1 MFGKFKDELTGEKK
15 LIILFSILFVFN
27 ILLFINL
34 FAYITVFRQLN
45 LNAFHELG
53 TIIAAIIILGF
64 ISTRLPKLKESTDG
78 SIYEIAY
85 LIIIGIL
92 SITVSYFNKSTNGE
106 SLWAPFLEMFRML
119 AVMLILLFVA
129 TKSKS
134 FQSLIE
140 KKTSRKTQIWLII
153 IFSILGILA
162 SYFTIDVFGVPA
174 NARGLIVMIAA
185 LSGGPIVGIP
195 VGIIAGVWRFTL
207 GGPTAFACAVV
218 TIITGF
224 VGGFVNKWM
233 GGKFLS
239 PFKAALLMFLYSGFD
254 MFMIT
259 VLTPKDG
266 IMIANALYAPMTF
279 AAVLGILLF
288 TIFLNEKK
296 EEIRIK
302 ESIEQI
308 DKNKEDIAINR
319 EDISINREDIAI
331 NRENISIN
339 NEIIST
345 NAEKISELSKK
356 LNELQEE
363 LDELK
368 NLSDGK

>member
-1 MFGKFKDELTGEKK
+1 MFGKFKQELTGEKK
-15 LIILFSILFVFN
+15 LIILYSILFVFN

-34 FAYITVFRQLN
+34 FAYISILKELN
-45 LNAFHELG
+45 FYAFHEVG

-92 SITVSYFNKSTNGE
+92 SITISYFNKSTNGE

-119 AVMLILLFVA
+119 AVMLIFLFIA

-134 FQSLIE
+134 FRSLIE
-140 KKTSRKTQIWLII
+140 KKTSRRSQICLII

-162 SYFTIDVFGVPA
+162 SYFTLDVFGAPA

-185 LSGGPIVGIP
+185 LAGGPVVGIP
-195 VGIIAGVWRFTL
+195 VGIIAGVWRFSL
-207 GGPTAFACAVV
+207 GGPTALACAVV
-218 TIITGF
+218 TIIAGF
-224 VGGFVNKWM
+224 VGSLIHKWM

-239 PFKAALLMFLYSGFD
+239 PFKAALLMFLFSGFD
-254 MFMIT
+254 MFIIT
-259 VLTPKDG
+259 VLTPKQG
-266 IMIANALYAPMTF
+266 VMIANALYAPMTF
-279 AAVLGILLF
+279 ASVLGILLF
-288 TIFLNEKK
+288 TIFLDEKK
-296 EEIRIK
+296 EEFWIR
-302 ESIEQI
+302 ENIEQI
-308 DKNKEDIAINR
+308 NQNKEDISLNK
-319 EDISINREDIAI
+319 
-331 NRENISIN
+331 ENISIN
-339 NEIIST
+339 KENISVNNENIVS

-356 LNELQEE
+356 LKELQEE

-368 NLSDGK
+368 KSSEGN

>member
-1 MFGKFKDELTGEKK
+1 MFGKFKEELTGEKK
-15 LIILFSILFVFN
+15 LIILYSILFVFN

-34 FAYITVFRQLN
+34 FAYISILKELN
-45 LNAFHELG
+45 FYAFHEVG

-92 SITVSYFNKSTNGE
+92 SITISYFNKSTNGE

-119 AVMLILLFVA
+119 AVMLIFLFIA

-134 FQSLIE
+134 FRSLIE
-140 KKTSRKTQIWLII
+140 KKTSRRSQICLII

-162 SYFTIDVFGVPA
+162 SYFTLDVFGAPA

-185 LSGGPIVGIP
+185 LAGGPVVGIP
-195 VGIIAGVWRFTL
+195 VGIIAGVWRFSL
-207 GGPTAFACAVV
+207 GGPTALACAVV
-218 TIITGF
+218 TIIAGF
-224 VGGFVNKWM
+224 VGSLIHKWM

-239 PFKAALLMFLYSGFD
+239 PFKAALLMFLFSGFD
-254 MFMIT
+254 MFIIT
-259 VLTPKDG
+259 VLTPKQG
-266 IMIANALYAPMTF
+266 VMIANALYAPMTF
-279 AAVLGILLF
+279 ASVLGILLF
-288 TIFLNEKK
+288 TIFLDEKK
-296 EEIRIK
+296 EEFWIR
-302 ESIEQI
+302 ENIEQI
-308 DKNKEDIAINR
+308 NQNKEDIVLNK
-319 EDISINREDIAI
+319 
-331 NRENISIN
+331 ENISIN
-339 NEIIST
+339 KENISVNNENIVS

-356 LNELQEE
+356 LKELQEE

-368 NLSDGK
+368 KSSEGN

>member
-1 MFGKFKDELTGEKK
+1 MFGKFKEELTGEKK
-15 LIILFSILFVFN
+15 LIILYSILFVFN

-34 FAYITVFRQLN
+34 FAYISILKELN
-45 LNAFHELG
+45 FYAFHEVG

-92 SITVSYFNKSTNGE
+92 SITISYFNKSTNGE

-119 AVMLILLFVA
+119 AVMLIFLFIA

-134 FQSLIE
+134 FRSLIE
-140 KKTSRKTQIWLII
+140 KKTSRRSQICLII

-162 SYFTIDVFGVPA
+162 SYFTLEVFGAPA

-185 LSGGPIVGIP
+185 LAGGPVVGIP
-195 VGIIAGVWRFTL
+195 VGIIAGVWRFSL
-207 GGPTAFACAVV
+207 GGPTALACAVV
-218 TIITGF
+218 TIIAGF
-224 VGGFVNKWM
+224 VGSLIHKWM

-239 PFKAALLMFLYSGFD
+239 PFKAALLMFLFSGFD
-254 MFMIT
+254 MFIIT
-259 VLTPKDG
+259 VLTPKQG
-266 IMIANALYAPMTF
+266 VMIANALYAPMTF
-279 AAVLGILLF
+279 ASVLGILLF
-288 TIFLNEKK
+288 TIFLDEKK
-296 EEIRIK
+296 EEFWIR
-302 ESIEQI
+302 ENIEQI
-308 DKNKEDIAINR
+308 NQNKEDIVLNK
-319 EDISINREDIAI
+319 
-331 NRENISIN
+331 ENISIN
-339 NEIIST
+339 KENISVNNENIVS

-356 LNELQEE
+356 LKELQEE

-368 NLSDGK
+368 KSSEGN

>member
-1 MFGKFKDELTGEKK
+1 MFGKFKEELTGEKK
-15 LIILFSILFVFN
+15 LIILYSILFVFN

-34 FAYITVFRQLN
+34 FAYISILKELN
-45 LNAFHELG
+45 FYAFHEVG

-92 SITVSYFNKSTNGE
+92 SITISYFNKSTNGE

-119 AVMLILLFVA
+119 AVMLIFLFIA

-134 FQSLIE
+134 FRSLIE
-140 KKTSRKTQIWLII
+140 KKTSRRSQICLII

-162 SYFTIDVFGVPA
+162 SYFTLDVFGAPA

-185 LSGGPIVGIP
+185 LAGGPVVGIP
-195 VGIIAGVWRFTL
+195 VGIIAGVWRFSL
-207 GGPTAFACAVV
+207 GGPTALACAVV
-218 TIITGF
+218 TIIAGF
-224 VGGFVNKWM
+224 VGSLIHKWM

-239 PFKAALLMFLYSGFD
+239 PFKAALLMFLFSGFD
-254 MFMIT
+254 MFIIT
-259 VLTPKDG
+259 VLTPKQG
-266 IMIANALYAPMTF
+266 VMIANALYAPMTF
-279 AAVLGILLF
+279 ASVLGILLF
-288 TIFLNEKK
+288 TIFLDEKK
-296 EEIRIK
+296 EEFWIR
-302 ESIEQI
+302 ENIEQI
-308 DKNKEDIAINR
+308 NQNK
-319 EDISINREDIAI
+319 EDISINKENISI
-331 NRENISIN
+331 NRENISVN
-339 NEIIST
+339 NGNIVS

-356 LNELQEE
+356 LKELQEE

-368 NLSDGK
+368 KSSEGN